1 MATSYRSGA
10 ARIVEALGLKNVRSM
25 RLNME
30 AGSVVAVVTEQY
42 VSGEQLD
49 GLAGELERKE
59 WVLVP
64 KDEWDRANAAKGEA
78 AGVIEKLRH
87 RLRLSDAAVRSQ
99 PTLTDEEREAIERD
113 LSWLQWCEDN
123 SQIGDVG
130 RKDIATLRKLLERAA
145 RSKP

>member
-1 MATSYRSGA
+1 MKWATSYGSGA

-49 GLAGELERKE
+49 GLAGELERRE

-64 KDEWDRANAAKGEA
+64 KDEWDRANAAKA
-78 AGVIEKLRH
+78 
-87 RLRLSDAAVRSQ
+87 
-99 PTLTDEEREAIERD
+99 
-113 LSWLQWCEDN
+113 
-123 SQIGDVG
+123 
-130 RKDIATLRKLLERAA
+130 
-145 RSKP
+145 

>member
-123 SQIGDVG
+123 RQIGDVG
-130 RKDIATLRKLLERAA
+130 RKDIATLRGLLERTSA
-145 RSKP
+145 R

>member
-1 MATSYRSGA
+1 MKWATSYGAVA

-49 GLAGELERKE
+49 GLAGELERRE

-64 KDEWDRANAAKGEA
+64 KDEWDRANATKG
-78 AGVIEKLRH
+78 
-87 RLRLSDAAVRSQ
+87 
-99 PTLTDEEREAIERD
+99 
-113 LSWLQWCEDN
+113 
-123 SQIGDVG
+123 
-130 RKDIATLRKLLERAA
+130 
-145 RSKP
+145 

>member
-1 MATSYRSGA
+1 MKWATSYGSGA

-42 VSGEQLD
+42 VSGDQLE

-64 KDEWDRANAAKGEA
+64 KDEWDRANAAKG
-78 AGVIEKLRH
+78 
-87 RLRLSDAAVRSQ
+87 
-99 PTLTDEEREAIERD
+99 
-113 LSWLQWCEDN
+113 
-123 SQIGDVG
+123 
-130 RKDIATLRKLLERAA
+130 
-145 RSKP
+145 